1 MDTSFFLS
9 RESLLP
15 SDHPDLPPWREQI
28 FMQMANT
35 ALDATRYFRLPPD
48 RVVEIGSQV
57 EI

>member
-1 MDTSFFLS
+1 L
-9 RESLLP
+9 
-15 SDHPDLPPWREQI
+15 
-28 FMQMANT
+28 QMMNA